1 MNRFWPLGE
10 PIIKFDT
17 LPLLLASPF
26 VEHEAEPSLGRSEPV
41 VSRNSLRFCYSNRYA
56 PLERLRCK
64 SVGHVRQAGP
74 NASIGALDRFWP
86 PGRGLA
92 SLAHMQLLAPAHPAY
107 NARVDRLDAIRLLQ
121 ALVAAGAN
129 TRAPMASAWVDEI
142 AVRDIELHGT
152 ALASAIAYAEGQT
165 LARPRPN
172 KRRLDLPHSP
182 GSARRQ
188 GKCDLNCA

>member
-74 NASIGALDRFWP
+74 NALRVAIGRCQFNFALDF
-86 PGRGLA
+86 
-92 SLAHMQLLAPAHPAY
+92 
-107 NARVDRLDAIRLLQ
+107 
-121 ALVAAGAN
+121 
-129 TRAPMASAWVDEI
+129 RAERIQFDLS
-142 AVRDIELHGT
+142 RDIGVRESGT
-152 ALASAIAYAEGQT
+152 AESAERIHEVKRSWQDCFGNGQLHIVHADT
-165 LARPRPN
+165 GELIGR
-172 KRRLDLPHSP
+172 KDS
-182 GSARRQ
+182 SCQ
-188 GKCDLNCA
+188 